1 MLLLQ
6 LMPSTTDY
14 VIKSGDTLG
23 AIAAQF
29 STSVQ
34 NLKSLNGLTS
44 DLIFAG
50 QRLKVSGTAAS
61 NSASSLR

>member
-6 LMPSTTDY
+6 LMPSTTEY

-34 NLKSLNGLTS
+34 NLKSLNGLNP
-44 DLIFAG
+44 I
-50 QRLKVSGTAAS
+50 
-61 NSASSLR
+61 